1 MNRSY
6 VSHNT
11 VFHYWSINIKTNHPM
26 PENQNNFIVFRGK
39 TLEGAKAAAQRYCN
53 QQNARKSYHSWVDD
67 VLYECDAWGRRL

>member
-6 VSHNT
+6 ISHNT

-26 PENQNNFIVFRGK
+26 PENQDNFIVFKGK
-39 TLEGAKAAAQRYCN
+39 TLGGAKLAAQRYCN
-53 QQNARKSYHSWVDD
+53 QQNARKPYHSWVDD